1 MLRLLPILISVSSLL
16 AASSSHAYTYDDGLS
31 HLIDI
36 DNSFYFERLT
46 LDDGPGGNPTEL
58 TIVDHGIILE
68 DLLARS
74 NSRVQMLG
82 GAVRTMRMEGSSFAA
97 ISGGEIGLLQPLESG
112 THVTISGGRMGIAAA
127 DGQVDV
133 SGGDLSFISL
143 SGAASGTV
151 TVTGGLIRG
160 GIGLNGLGNLTITGG
175 EVRGQVALNQHN
187 TGRILGGLFTQGSL
201 TQLFSEGELTIF
213 GTDFNFPLGDLVPL
227 AGTLTGILS
236 NGDPL
241 NVSFGR
247 SVAGRITLVELL
259 PIPEPS
265 TAALVGSRLGPF
277 SITHRQQARKARGRI
292 SRIGHREVQDCSV
305 ISRGRDIQCN
315 R

>member
-1 MLRLLPILISVSSLL
+1 MLRLFSTLIGVSSLML
-16 AASSSHAYTYDDGLS
+16 ASPSHAYTYDDGLP

-36 DNSFYFERLT
+36 DNSFYFETLT

-58 TIVDHGIILE
+58 TIVDRGLLLE
-68 DLLARS
+68 GLIARS

-97 ISGGEIGLLQPLESG
+97 ISGGEIGDLQPVESG
-112 THVTISGGRMGIAAA
+112 AHVTISGGRMRVSANDAHVEI
-127 DGQVDV
+127 
-133 SGGDLSFISL
+133 SGGDLSYISL

-151 TVTGGLIRG
+151 TVTGGLIRES
-160 GIGLNGLGNLTITGG
+160 IGLNGFGTLTITGG
-175 EVRGQVALNQHN
+175 EVRRQVQLNQYN
-187 TGRILGGLFTQGSL
+187 TGRIFGGLFTQGDVGV
-201 TQLFSEGELTIF
+201 QLFSEGELTIF

-241 NVSFGR
+241 NVNFGR
-247 SVAGRITLVELL
+247 SSVGRITLVELL

-265 TAALVGSRLGPF
+265 TGALIGLALVVVAS
-277 SITHRQQARKARGRI
+277 GR
-292 SRIGHREVQDCSV
+292 RIRT
-305 ISRGRDIQCN
+305 RR